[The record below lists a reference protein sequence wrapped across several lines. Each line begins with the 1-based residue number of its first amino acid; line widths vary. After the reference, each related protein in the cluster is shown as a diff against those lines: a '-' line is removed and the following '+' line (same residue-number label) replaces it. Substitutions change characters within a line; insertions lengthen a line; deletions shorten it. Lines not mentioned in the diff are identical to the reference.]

1 MINLSHSWS
10 AGLPGAAHLLR
21 HLRQGGR
28 RSVFDQ
34 MFTSPLSILDKVLML
49 QWLDKS
55 ESYFGDESSKLSI
68 FDHTIELQQVTKAK
82 GNVNLWSAV

>member
-1 MINLSHSWS
+1 MQLTSFATSVKVV
-10 AGLPGAAHLLR
+10 AAPYLIR
-21 HLRQGGR
+21 C
-28 RSVFDQ
+28 
-34 MFTSPLSILDKVLML
+34 SPSLCPSLTILVKVLML

-82 GNVNLWSAV
+82 ENVTL

>member
-1 MINLSHSWS
+1 MQLTSFATSVKVV
-10 AGLPGAAHLLR
+10 AALYLIR
-21 HLRQGGR
+21 CSPRLCP
-28 RSVFDQ
+28 SVL
-34 MFTSPLSILDKVLML
+34 TILDQVLML

-82 GNVNLWSAV
+82 ENVTL

>member
-1 MINLSHSWS
+1 
-10 AGLPGAAHLLR
+10 
-21 HLRQGGR
+21 
-28 RSVFDQ
+28 
-34 MFTSPLSILDKVLML
+34 MFTSPLSIFDQVLML

-82 GNVNLWSAV
+82 ENINL

>member
-1 MINLSHSWS
+1 
-10 AGLPGAAHLLR
+10 
-21 HLRQGGR
+21 
-28 RSVFDQ
+28 

-82 GNVNLWSAV
+82 ENINL